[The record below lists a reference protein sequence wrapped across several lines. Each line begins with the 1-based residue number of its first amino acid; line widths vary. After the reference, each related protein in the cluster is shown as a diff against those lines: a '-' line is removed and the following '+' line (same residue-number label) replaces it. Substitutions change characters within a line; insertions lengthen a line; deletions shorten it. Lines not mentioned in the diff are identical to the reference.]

1 MPPTARNSIL
11 VFCFLVFGLWASGFM
26 PSDPQAGQT
35 AASSAPQVGIPVG
48 ASAPA
53 FKANDQ
59 FGQEQDSQKIAG
71 KNGTVLLFYRSAD
84 W

>member
-1 MPPTARNSIL
+1 MPPTARNLIL
-11 VFCFLVFGLWASGFM
+11 VFGFLVFGLCASGFM
-26 PSDPQAGQT
+26 PSNPQEGQ
-35 AASSAPQVGIPVG
+35 AAPSKAPEVGIAIG
-48 ASAPA
+48 ESAPA
-53 FKANDQ
+53 FKASDQ